1 MSQELIR
8 SDSVLGTKQVIAGS
22 RDKDFVI
29 QTKGKVKIQ
38 QGNSF
43 IDLIKDGK
51 INAPVII
58 HVVDTINDIG
68 TKTGFYY
75 VRNEDGMYALVEKSL
90 IPLGGGA
97 GNNNNNSEGVT
108 KLSELEDVML
118 VNLRDGDLLVQ
129 QGGYW
134 VNTLFNV
141 NDLEDMITGN
151 LDEIRDALKNQ
162 SDFTQRT
169 WQDVMET
176 FDMMFDPEGNYFTEK
191 ITPLAVHTAQLIVGT
206 NSQQFSLENI
216 KFSPNHLG
224 DENRFAAFIV
234 DISRPGLLIHNTIG
248 LENND
253 DTVGATWEVL
263 HNISGS
269 LTAPDFDQTGLD
281 PGKPYYLYA
290 KCSKTSNQGE
300 FLLSTEQK
308 LLESEDGYYMFWV
321 GVLNT
326 PRASLSE
333 GGSEISGGVSDS
345 TVKASKVRSF
355 QTMYGFTEIAGNTI
369 TTGVI
374 KDQTGNC
381 YWDMINGNF
390 RIGNGNTY
398 IRFDSDLKQLF
409 IKGYITQEDPD
420 STAVMINWRGPF
432 IQSSNIKYN
441 KGDVVSYE
449 GSTYICIKDV
459 YGNVLPTNTNY
470 WNLYTSKG
478 DNGEDGA
485 SFRTIF
491 YDYDERT
498 PSTPSPSYDVPS
510 GWSASALAPS
520 ERWPVVWYSNGV
532 KDVGESLWTWSTPA
546 VYTRL
551 VKDGD
556 PGPVGPAMN
565 FRGNYESGATYTGSP
580 DLVEVVY
587 HNGAYYYSKTT
598 VNGSFSGKT
607 PPTSGENDYW
617 KRFGAS
623 FESVATEILF
633 ANNGHMGGWNFSN
646 AMMWSNSKNCYMNGR
661 VYSGADTTNTF
672 PVIAISSAGV
682 ITPSTDPNQPGKLMS
697 KTELEKI
704 ESGAFY
710 VDQNGNMYANNA
722 YIKGTIYS
730 YKGNIGGFAL
740 SNTRMEATSADKTK
754 TMLLS
759 ADLIKFTDSSV
770 GSTAYLGGDTIPAT
784 SGGSLIAPQRLEV
797 TRKLDDYSIGGNAG
811 LYVSVTG
818 ATQDDSYV
826 TSGNHALYLAKGN
839 ICGFRLRT
847 RRIAKS
853 TTLSTMDS
861 IIIAIRDITLTMPS
875 SPEDGQM
882 YFIRNVGYTVTI
894 DGGGNKVLWGISGGT
909 STSQQSGKEETIIA
923 IWDNH
928 NKTWWISP
936 CKT

>member
-75 VRNEDGMYALVEKSL
+75 VRNGDEMYALVEKSL

-151 LDEIRDALKNQ
+151 LDKIRDALKNQ

-269 LTAPDFDQTGLD
+269 LTAPDFDQSGLD

-398 IRFDSDLKQLF
+398 VRFDSDTGKLF
-409 IKGYITQEDPD
+409 IKGYLEQEDPD
-420 STAVMINWRGPF
+420 SPSVMITWRGQF
-432 IQSSNIKYN
+432 QNNSSVKYN
-441 KGDVVSYE
+441 KGDVVIYN
-449 GSTYICIKDV
+449 GNTYICKKDC
-459 YGNVLPTNTNY
+459 YGNILPTNTTY
-470 WNLYTSKG
+470 WDLYTAKG
-478 DNGEDGA
+478 EG
-485 SFRTIF
+485 FKIIYRK
-491 YDYDERT
+491 DY
-498 PSTPSPSYDVPS
+498 STPSRPSASTGVPS
-510 GWSASALAPS
+510 GWSEDALSPES
-520 ERWPVVWYSNGV
+520 GGYNVYYSTGTRNAA
-532 KDVGESLWTWSTPA
+532 EELYYWSYPA
-546 VYTRL
+546 LYSRYAEDGNDGN
-551 VKDGD
+551 DGD
-556 PGPVGPAMN
+556 NGADGPQGPTIT
-565 FRGNYESGATYTGSP
+565 FEGTYESSK
-580 DLVEVVY
+580 
-587 HNGAYYYSKTT
+587 YYYGTYYRASVVKSGSTFYITNYTKTRDKYFD
-598 VNGSFSGKT
+598 NQKDPGIFKGRGFDSDFWT
-607 PPTSGENDYW
+607 PMN
-617 KRFGAS
+617 S
-623 FESVATEILF
+623 FESVATDILVVSEW
-633 ANNGHMGGWNFSN
+633 AHIAGW
-646 AMMWSNSKNCYMNGR
+646 
-661 VYSGADTTNTF
+661 TF
-672 PVIAISSAGV
+672 
-682 ITPSTDPNQPGKLMS
+682 N
-697 KTELEKI
+697 
-704 ESGAFY
+704 
-710 VDQNGNMYANNA
+710 
-722 YIKGTIYS
+722 
-730 YKGNIGGFAL
+730 
-740 SNTRMEATSADKTK
+740 
-754 TMLLS
+754 
-759 ADLIKFTDSSV
+759 
-770 GSTAYLGGDTIPAT
+770 
-784 SGGSLIAPQRLEV
+784 
-797 TRKLDDYSIGGNAG
+797 
-811 LYVSVTG
+811 
-818 ATQDDSYV
+818 
-826 TSGNHALYLAKGN
+826 
-839 ICGFRLRT
+839 
-847 RRIAKS
+847 
-853 TTLSTMDS
+853 
-861 IIIAIRDITLTMPS
+861 
-875 SPEDGQM
+875 
-882 YFIRNVGYTVTI
+882 
-894 DGGGNKVLWGISGGT
+894 NKVLWSTTNDVLLNGITNNSDPTWHVMAVGKGCVTPPTSIDVGGRVDANKAVFRVMGDGTLHATNAHIKGEITATSGSFTGKVYANSGT
-909 STSQQSGKEETIIA
+909 IGNIELNNNGLHWSSWGGAEVWLGHPSQYGLITGKSSDVFSKPLIYAISPYTIKSAEDSNASGYIKPSVGQPSPKSYDTVWSDGVIFSTMYETWLPPMSFFYQLKEQFTGKVNPSPNTRVKGICAKIGGFDMAGSGKVGLTFA
-923 IWDNH
+923 NGLLVD
-928 NKTWWISP
+928 
-936 CKT
+936 CQVY

>member
-1 MSQELIR
+1 MSKELIR
-8 SDSVLGTKQVIAGS
+8 SDSVLGTQQVVAGS

-38 QGNSF
+38 QGSSF

-51 INAPVII
+51 INAPTII
-58 HVVDTINDIG
+58 HVVDTVNDIG

-97 GNNNNNSEGVT
+97 GDNNNNSEGVT

-390 RIGNGNTY
+390 RIGNRNTY
-398 IRFDSDLKQLF
+398 VRFDSDTGKLFLKGNL
-409 IKGYITQEDPD
+409 TQVDTD
-420 STAVMINWRGPF
+420 RDMLVIVWRGQWYYNP
-432 IQSSNIKYN
+432 STTYN
-441 KGDVVSYE
+441 KGDVVYYN
-449 GSTYICIKDV
+449 GSTYICKV
-459 YGNVLPTNTNY
+459 PCYGNIYPTDTDY
-470 WNLYTSKG
+470 WDLYTSKG
-478 DNGEDGA
+478 DAGAGTQWAFKLTTSSYTPSSPDSSSGWSDSANGLNVSPDYPYLWM
-485 SFRTIF
+485 STRTKPEGGSWG
-491 YDYDERT
+491 YW
-498 PSTPSPSYDVPS
+498 STPS
-510 GWSASALAPS
+510 
-520 ERWPVVWYSNGV
+520 
-532 KDVGESLWTWSTPA
+532 
-546 VYTRL
+546 L
-551 VKDGD
+551 VARYAKDGD
-556 PGPVGPAMN
+556 DGSAGPALN
-565 FRGNYESGATYTGSP
+565 FVGTFNTTDIYYATSSRA
-580 DLVEVVY
+580 DVVEY
-587 HNGAYYYSKTT
+587 D
-598 VNGSFSGKT
+598 GSF
-607 PPTSGENDYW
+607 YM
-617 KRFGAS
+617 
-623 FESVATEILF
+623 
-633 ANNGHMGGWNFSN
+633 ANYQYLHNKSMYGTG
-646 AMMWSNSKNCYMNGR
+646 
-661 VYSGADTTNTF
+661 TF
-672 PVIAISSAGV
+672 
-682 ITPSTDPNQPGKLMS
+682 
-697 KTELEKI
+697 
-704 ESGAFY
+704 
-710 VDQNGNMYANNA
+710 
-722 YIKGTIYS
+722 
-730 YKGNIGGFAL
+730 KGN
-740 SNTRMEATSADKTK
+740 TYY
-754 TMLLS
+754 
-759 ADLIKFTDSSV
+759 SSV
-770 GSTAYLGGDTIPAT
+770 GSTSNINNRTYWTPFGASFTSIATGILVVTTKAAICGWQMNNSLMWANSRKVYLNGGSPPSGEKAFDHSIYPVFACGNNAVVDEDTNTVSTINAIIDSMDRGYKHTMITGDGRLYSNYAQFTDMQAVGIKITGGLSDSSIVLEDKTFNNIISIGNTPTDTSSRKYVINISSYGSNTTGIRVLSNNPNANQTNYAMQVYGPCVFKQRGGETWDSPGVVGIFKVSGNGTRCVNVWGNSITSWKITRNGTGRYTLTHDLNHLNYCPNIISGDGSNPFRGSFAISSRTAT
-784 SGGSLIAPQRLEV
+784 SVGIWAVDTEGRDHDVE
-797 TRKLDDYSIGGNAG
+797 DF
-811 LYVSVTG
+811 YVIFLG
-818 ATQDDSYV
+818 
-826 TSGNHALYLAKGN
+826 
-839 ICGFRLRT
+839 
-847 RRIAKS
+847 
-853 TTLSTMDS
+853 
-861 IIIAIRDITLTMPS
+861 
-875 SPEDGQM
+875 
-882 YFIRNVGYTVTI
+882 RNKNY
-894 DGGGNKVLWGISGGT
+894 
-909 STSQQSGKEETIIA
+909 
-923 IWDNH
+923 
-928 NKTWWISP
+928 
-936 CKT
+936 

>member
-300 FLLSTEQK
+300 FLLLTEQK

-333 GGSEISGGVSDS
+333 GGNEISGGASDS

-398 IRFDSDLKQLF
+398 VRFDSDTGKLF
-409 IKGYITQEDPD
+409 IKGYLEQEDPD
-420 STAVMINWRGPF
+420 SPSVMITWRGQF
-432 IQSSNIKYN
+432 QNNSSVKYS
-441 KGDVVSYE
+441 KGDVVIYN
-449 GSTYICIKDV
+449 GNTYICKKDC
-459 YGNVLPTNTNY
+459 YGNILPTNTDY
-470 WNLYTSKG
+470 WDLYTAKG
-478 DNGEDGA
+478 EGFKIIYKKA
-485 SFRTIF
+485 
-491 YDYDERT
+491 Y
-498 PSTPSPSYDVPS
+498 STPSRPSASTGVPS
-510 GWSASALAPS
+510 GWSESALSPESGGYNVYYSTGTRDAAEELYYWSYPALYSRYAEDGNDGNDGNDGADGPQGPTITFEGTYESSKYYYGTYYRASA
-520 ERWPVVWYSNGV
+520 V
-532 KDVGESLWTWSTPA
+532 KSGNTFYITN
-546 VYTRL
+546 YTKTRD
-551 VKDGD
+551 KYFDNQD
-556 PGPVGPAMN
+556 KPGIFKGRGFEKEFWIPMN
-565 FRGNYESGATYTGSP
+565 
-580 DLVEVVY
+580 
-587 HNGAYYYSKTT
+587 
-598 VNGSFSGKT
+598 
-607 PPTSGENDYW
+607 
-617 KRFGAS
+617 S
-623 FESVATEILF
+623 FESVATDFLLVGNQAFI
-633 ANNGHMGGWNFSN
+633 AGWNFNN
-646 AMMWSNSKNCYMNGR
+646 ACMWSQTNDVFLNGTVRTNSALNKDWHVLAVGDSCYTPPNSQSGTGSVNPNKAPFRLLADGTLYATNAHIKGEVTATSGSFTGNIYANSGTIGSIALSPTGLYWNQWDGLNVYLGHPSKRGIITSEVINPDSTSVFYRKPLIYGTSPYKASNGDDPG
-661 VYSGADTTNTF
+661 SGGYIKPSTKSPTPESWDT
-672 PVIAISSAGV
+672 IWSDGV
-682 ITPSTDPNQPGKLMS
+682 IFSSMYHTWMPPMNFFYLLKEDYTWKEKLSPN
-697 KTELEKI
+697 TR
-704 ESGAFY
+704 
-710 VDQNGNMYANNA
+710 V
-722 YIKGTIYS
+722 KGICA
-730 YKGNIGGFAL
+730 KIGGFD
-740 SNTRMEATSADKTK
+740 M
-754 TMLLS
+754 
-759 ADLIKFTDSSV
+759 
-770 GSTAYLGGDTIPAT
+770 
-784 SGGSLIAPQRLEV
+784 
-797 TRKLDDYSIGGNAG
+797 AG
-811 LYVSVTG
+811 
-818 ATQDDSYV
+818 
-826 TSGNHALYLAKGN
+826 
-839 ICGFRLRT
+839 
-847 RRIAKS
+847 
-853 TTLSTMDS
+853 
-861 IIIAIRDITLTMPS
+861 
-875 SPEDGQM
+875 
-882 YFIRNVGYTVTI
+882 
-894 DGGGNKVLWGISGGT
+894 
-909 STSQQSGKEETIIA
+909 SGKVGLTFVNGLLVDCRIY
-923 IWDNH
+923 
-928 NKTWWISP
+928 
-936 CKT
+936 

>member
-8 SDSVLGTKQVIAGS
+8 SDSVLGAKQVIAGS

-51 INAPVII
+51 INSPTII
-58 HVVDTINDIG
+58 HIVDTINDIG

-97 GNNNNNSEGVT
+97 GGSSSSEGV
-108 KLSELEDVML
+108 KRLDELEDVML

-162 SDFTQRT
+162 SDYTQRT

-176 FDMMFDPEGNYFTEK
+176 FNMMFDPEGNYFTEK

-224 DENRFAAFIV
+224 DENRFAAFVI
-234 DISRPGLLIHNTIG
+234 DISKPGLLIHNTIG
-248 LENND
+248 LQNND

-269 LTAPDFDQTGLD
+269 FTAPDFDQTGLD

-300 FLLSTEQK
+300 FQLSDEQK

-326 PRASLSE
+326 PRASLSD
-333 GGSEISGGVSDS
+333 GGTEISGGVSDA

-374 KDQTGNC
+374 KDQTGSC

-398 IRFDSDLKQLF
+398 VRFDSDLQQLF
-409 IKGYITQEDPD
+409 VKGYITQEDPD

-432 IQSSNIKYN
+432 IQSSSIRYN
-441 KGDVVSYE
+441 KGDVVYYN
-449 GSTYICIKDV
+449 GSTYICKQDC

-470 WNLYTSKG
+470 WDLYTSKG

-485 SFRTIF
+485 SFMTVFRRA
-491 YDYDERT
+491 YST
-498 PSTPSPSYDVPS
+498 PSTPSPSTGVPTN
-510 GWSASALAPS
+510 WSSSALSP
-520 ERWPVVWYSNGV
+520 EEGGYNVYYSNGV
-532 KDVGESLWTWSTPA
+532 KGVGEYYYQWSYPA
-546 VYTRL
+546 LYSRYAS
-551 VKDGD
+551 DGAT
-556 PGPVGPAMN
+556 GPVGPSIA
-565 FRGNYESGATYTGSP
+565 FRGNYESSTEYHGTSEV
-580 DLVEVVY
+580 VEVVY
-587 HNGAYYYSKTT
+587 HNGSYYISTT
-598 VNGSFSGKT
+598 NAGTFSGSSYT
-607 PPTSGENDYW
+607 PGTGSSWTSKW
-617 KRFGAS
+617 VRFGAS
-623 FESVATEILF
+623 FESVATELLF
-633 ANNGHMGGWNFSN
+633 ANNAYIGGWNFNN
-646 AMMWSNSKNCYMNGR
+646 AMMWSSSKNCYLNGR
-661 VYSGADTTNTF
+661 VYDNTNAAYTC
-672 PVIAISSAGV
+672 PVIAISGAGV
-682 ITPSTDPNQPGKLMS
+682 INPSTDPNQPGTL
-697 KTELEKI
+697 KTKTQLESI
-704 ESGAFY
+704 TSGAFY
-710 VDQNGNMYANNA
+710 VDQDGNMYANNA
-722 YIKGTIYS
+722 TVKGTLYS
-730 YKGNIGGFAL
+730 SSGTIGGFSL
-740 SNTRMEATSADKTK
+740 NSYQMISTSGTR

-770 GSTAYLGGDTIPAT
+770 DSEAYLGGDTIPAT
-784 SGGSLIAPQRLEV
+784 SGGSLVAPQRISVSRDLKE
-797 TRKLDDYSIGGNAG
+797 DFPGGNAG
-811 LYVSVTG
+811 LHLNITG
-818 ATQDDSYV
+818 AVPYDDLI
-826 TSGNHALYLAKGN
+826 TSGNHALYIAHGD

-847 RRIAKS
+847 RRVASS

-861 IIIAIRDITLTMPS
+861 IILAIRDVTLTLPY
-875 SPEDGQM
+875 SPEHGQI
-882 YFIRNVGYTVTI
+882 YFIRNTGYTVTI
-894 DGGGNKVLWGISGGT
+894 NGNRRKVLWGRSGGT
-909 STSQQSGKEETIIA
+909 ATSQSSGAEETVIV
-923 IWDNH
+923 IWDEVNS
-928 NKTWWISP
+928 TWWLSP
-936 CKT
+936 CKA

>member
-398 IRFDSDLKQLF
+398 VRFDSDTGKLF
-409 IKGYITQEDPD
+409 IKGYLEQEDPD
-420 STAVMINWRGPF
+420 SPSVMITWRGQF
-432 IQSSNIKYN
+432 QNNSSVKYS
-441 KGDVVSYE
+441 KGDVVIYN
-449 GSTYICIKDV
+449 GNTYICKKDC
-459 YGNVLPTNTNY
+459 YGNILPTNTDY
-470 WNLYTSKG
+470 WDLYTAKG
-478 DNGEDGA
+478 EGFKIIYKKA
-485 SFRTIF
+485 
-491 YDYDERT
+491 Y
-498 PSTPSPSYDVPS
+498 STPSRPSASTGVPS
-510 GWSASALAPS
+510 GWSESALSPESGGYNVYYSTGTRDAAEELYYWSYPALYSRYAEDGNDGPQGPTITFEGTYESSKYYYGTYYRASA
-520 ERWPVVWYSNGV
+520 V
-532 KDVGESLWTWSTPA
+532 KSGNTFYITN
-546 VYTRL
+546 YTKTRD
-551 VKDGD
+551 KYFDNQD
-556 PGPVGPAMN
+556 KPGIFKGRGFEEEFWIPMN
-565 FRGNYESGATYTGSP
+565 
-580 DLVEVVY
+580 
-587 HNGAYYYSKTT
+587 
-598 VNGSFSGKT
+598 
-607 PPTSGENDYW
+607 
-617 KRFGAS
+617 S
-623 FESVATEILF
+623 FESVATDFLLVGNQAFI
-633 ANNGHMGGWNFSN
+633 AGWNFNN
-646 AMMWSNSKNCYMNGR
+646 ACMWSQTNDVFLNGTVRTNSALNKDWHVLAVGDSCYTPPNSQSGTGSVNPNKAPFR
-661 VYSGADTTNTF
+661 LLADGTLHATNAHIKGEITATSGSFTGSIYASSGNIAQFNISNELLKYPNNIPNFYTYTGNKLAVGPYSEFPSTAGWGESLVTAAVTGGNTAIAGFVQGTSTTN
-672 PVIAISSAGV
+672 IYGGCAIYGSER
-682 ITPSTDPNQPGKLMS
+682 PFN
-697 KTELEKI
+697 
-704 ESGAFY
+704 
-710 VDQNGNMYANNA
+710 
-722 YIKGTIYS
+722 
-730 YKGNIGGFAL
+730 
-740 SNTRMEATSADKTK
+740 
-754 TMLLS
+754 S
-759 ADLIKFTDSSV
+759 ADLPPSQITGFSRWAGYFDGKVYADKFTV
-770 GSTAYLGGDTIPAT
+770 KIK
-784 SGGSLIAPQRLEV
+784 E
-797 TRKLDDYSIGGNAG
+797 
-811 LYVSVTG
+811 
-818 ATQDDSYV
+818 DDSF
-826 TSGNHALYLAKGN
+826 KGLSFKKGEYYN
-839 ICGFRLRT
+839 GITWKMSDVDLDKV
-847 RRIAKS
+847 RIKVQDG
-853 TTLSTMDS
+853 L
-861 IIIAIRDITLTMPS
+861 IIGVVW
-875 SPEDGQM
+875 E
-882 YFIRNVGYTVTI
+882 
-894 DGGGNKVLWGISGGT
+894 
-909 STSQQSGKEETIIA
+909 
-923 IWDNH
+923 
-928 NKTWWISP
+928 
-936 CKT
+936 